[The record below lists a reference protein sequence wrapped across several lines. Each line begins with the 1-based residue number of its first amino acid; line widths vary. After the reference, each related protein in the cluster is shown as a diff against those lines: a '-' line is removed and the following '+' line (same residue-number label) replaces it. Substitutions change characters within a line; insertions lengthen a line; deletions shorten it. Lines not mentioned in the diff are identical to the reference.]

1 MDPVWIAVA
10 FILGIA
16 VRQVGLPPMVGFLA
30 AGAGFAGHVAER
42 LEGSDRN

>member
-10 FILGIA
+10 FILGFA
-16 VRQVGLPPMVGFLA
+16 VHAAFNFFEG